1 MTKLQQQQQ
10 GFAVPQLVARQSPGE
25 AHTGIRRP
33 RGKKKRKKKGRWGP
47 CCLPE
52 LGCLATYTGLYDLR
66 QSVYGDGI
74 HTTTNRY
81 ETSSQFF
88 RPGIRSKQRR
98 CLAMRGPERPDA
110 QEWKPHPFLNKNWLV
125 GSARLEHHLSRRSAG
140 LAFSAPS
147 LVNPHKISS
156 PIQQPHL
163 EHAV

>member
-1 MTKLQQQQQ
+1 MTKLQQQQD
-10 GFAVPQLVARQSPGE
+10 FAVPHLVARQSPGG
-25 AHTGIRRP
+25 AHADIGRP
-33 RGKKKRKKKGRWGP
+33 RGKKKKRKKRERKRKRKKKGRWGP

-52 LGCLATYTGLYDLR
+52 LGCLATYTGLYDVR

-110 QEWKPHPFLNKNWLV
+110 HPKT
-125 GSARLEHHLSRRSAG
+125 G
-140 LAFSAPS
+140 LT
-147 LVNPHKISS
+147 SS
-156 PIQQPHL
+156 HIRF
-163 EHAV
+163 

>member
-10 GFAVPQLVARQSPGE
+10 GFAVPQLVTRQSPGE

-33 RGKKKRKKKGRWGP
+33 RGKKKRRKKRKKKKKKKGRWGP

-52 LGCLATYTGLYDLR
+52 LGCLATYTGLYDVR

-110 QEWKPHPFLNKNWLV
+110 HPKKGLT
-125 GSARLEHHLSRRSAG
+125 SSRIR
-140 LAFSAPS
+140 F
-147 LVNPHKISS
+147 
-156 PIQQPHL
+156 
-163 EHAV
+163 